1 MARLKDVYEARTVI
15 TADDRTR
22 AAIERAKRGMKGM
35 SDASKRRS
43 EAMKRHWASVSRSL
57 KTIGVV
63 ATAALAAM
71 TVATVKAVAAAN
83 EQERAEKMLEVALG
97 RRSQALLDNAA
108 ALQQVTTFGDEV
120 TIKAMSMIASFVKEE
135 DAIKKATQASMDLAT
150 AKGMNLV
157 AAADLVSK
165 TLGSTTNA
173 MSRYGIQV
181 TGAVGSTERLES
193 LTKSIADVF
202 GGQAQATAA
211 TFGGRVEQLKNAH
224 GDLWEELGFVITKSE
239 VFNNLVRDIV
249 VRVQAWTTAIKDNRA
264 GLMDMAED
272 GFIAV
277 VNGIG
282 KVLEVMRFFH
292 NAWSGI
298 KLVASLAFTGLLDG
312 LRLVWEGLRFILKPL
327 DLIFKGLVKIGQI
340 ESNPFDTIN
349 EGLKNWQLSQ
359 RDVTAE
365 VLASIE
371 TTNSKYDAIK
381 TTLTGVAEK
390 MREVRAAAEVDEAVQ
405 SEDASLQETL
415 AQEEELHRQS
425 DEQVLAF
432 HKAFVQRKLEADR
445 DALRKEAA
453 LLSARKQTWG
463 IFYAN
468 IGAIGQQ
475 FGKGAFKIAKAL
487 AVTET
492 LMNTYTGAQAAF
504 KAMAGIPIIG
514 PALGAAAAAAAVAAG
529 LARVAQIR
537 SMRLSES
544 PIAAGGGSV
553 SGSTAT
559 TVAAGV
565 SPALTQTQPVQAGPT
580 IHIEVHGDALDK
592 DGLARAIA
600 ENIREAGGDGFDFGT
615 AEMEMA

>member
-43 EAMKRHWASVSRSL
+43 EAMKRHWASVSRGL
-57 KTIGVV
+57 KAVGIV

-71 TVATVKAVAAAN
+71 TVATVKAVQAAN

-97 RRSQALLDNAA
+97 KRSQALLDNAA

-120 TIKAMSMIASFVKEE
+120 TIKAMAMIASFVKEE
-135 DAIKKATQASMDLAT
+135 DAIKAATQASMDLAA

-239 VFNNLVRDIV
+239 VFNDLVRDIV
-249 VRVQAWTTAIKDNRA
+249 VRVQAWTTAIKDNRT

-282 KVLEVMRFFH
+282 KVLEMMRFFH
-292 NAWSGI
+292 NAWMGI
-298 KLVASLAFTGLLDG
+298 KISASVVVTGLIDG
-312 LRLVWEGLRFILKPL
+312 LRLVAEAFAFIFRPF
-327 DLIFKGLVKIGQI
+327 DLLFDKLIQLGAI
-340 ESNPFDTIN
+340 EVNPFDSVL
-349 EGLKNWQLSQ
+349 EGLKNWQVSQ

-365 VLASIE
+365 VIADIE
-371 TTNSKYDAIK
+371 TTNAKYDAMK
-381 TTLTGVAEK
+381 TTLTGVVEK
-390 MREVRAAAEVDEAVQ
+390 MREVSAAAEVDEAVQ

-445 DALRKEAA
+445 EALQKEAA
-453 LLSARKQTWG
+453 LLAARQQAWG
-463 IFYAN
+463 LFYAN
-468 IGAIGQQ
+468 LGAIGQQ
-475 FGKGAFKIAKAL
+475 FGQTAFGVAKGLAIA
-487 AVTET
+487 ET
-492 LMNTYTGAQAAF
+492 VMNTYAAAQAAY
-504 KAMAGIPIIG
+504 KAMVGIPVIG
-514 PALGAAAAAAAVAAG
+514 PVLAVAAATAAVASG
-529 LARVAQIR
+529 LARVQQIK
-537 SMRLSES
+537 SMSLGQG
-544 PIAAGGGSV
+544 AVATGGG
-553 SGSTAT
+553 TAT
-559 TVAAGV
+559 SATATAVGTGV
-565 SPALTQTQPVQAGPT
+565 SPAVSQPLSVPTGPS

-600 ENIREAGGDGFDFGT
+600 ENIKEALGDGFDFGMT
-615 AEMEMA
+615 AEVT